1 MKKIISLLLFCI
13 IFTGCTKKGTTTFYL
28 EDKYYNT
35 ISYITSNSEEVNEL
49 IENKSSFVLFV
60 YQDLCVNSYNF
71 EKVLNEFVNENQIGI
86 VKIAYSD
93 IENTLLADT
102 IKYYPSFVIFKE
114 GKIVDYLDA
123 NSDEDTKYFK
133 NIDDFSDW
141 FKSYIKIKE
150 TKKIDN
156 EVKEDN
162 NSTKKEFNI
171 DNIKYDS
178 EKVNI
183 YFFYGDGCPHCKK
196 EHEFFDS
203 IEETYGK
210 YYKLNDFEVMNN
222 KDNADLLKE
231 FAFRMGYEV
240 KGVPFTIIGT
250 KVFVGFNDDIRSQM
264 ISAITSE
271 HKNSYDVYFSNK

>member
-13 IFTGCTKKGTTTFYL
+13 IFAGCTKKEATTFYL

-35 ISYITSNSEEVNEL
+35 VSYITSNSEEVNEL

-93 IENTLLADT
+93 IKNTLLADT

-162 NSTKKEFNI
+162 NTTKREFNL
-171 DNIKYDS
+171 DSVTYDS
-178 EKVNI
+178 KKVNI
-183 YFFYGDGCPHCKK
+183 YFFYD
-196 EHEFFDS
+196 
-203 IEETYGK
+203 
-210 YYKLNDFEVMNN
+210 
-222 KDNADLLKE
+222 
-231 FAFRMGYEV
+231 R
-240 KGVPFTIIGT
+240 
-250 KVFVGFNDDIRSQM
+250 
-264 ISAITSE
+264 
-271 HKNSYDVYFSNK
+271 

>member
-13 IFTGCTKKGTTTFYL
+13 IFTGCTKKEATTFYL

-35 ISYITSNSEEVNEL
+35 VSYITSNSEEVNEL

-93 IENTLLADT
+93 IKNTLLADT

-150 TKKIDN
+150 TKKINN
-156 EVKEDN
+156 EVKSLRKLLNLD
-162 NSTKKEFNI
+162 TK
-171 DNIKYDS
+171 
-178 EKVNI
+178 
-183 YFFYGDGCPHCKK
+183 
-196 EHEFFDS
+196 
-203 IEETYGK
+203 
-210 YYKLNDFEVMNN
+210 
-222 KDNADLLKE
+222 
-231 FAFRMGYEV
+231 
-240 KGVPFTIIGT
+240 
-250 KVFVGFNDDIRSQM
+250 
-264 ISAITSE
+264 
-271 HKNSYDVYFSNK
+271 